1 MRPVCLQ
8 RPVAHKAPREMLS
21 RGAILPPRLVRFPR
35 VGASPHVPIAMSMA
49 GRTEEKCTGVVHELA
64 PICCVAMGDSR
75 LIELAV

>member
-1 MRPVCLQ
+1 MQ
-8 RPVAHKAPREMLS
+8 RLVAHKAPREMLS
-21 RGAILPPRLVRFPR
+21 RGEILPPRLVRFPR
-35 VGASPHVPIAMSMA
+35 VGASPHVPIATSMA